1 MIKIEHLRK
10 EYQNAVPLRDVN
22 IVINDG
28 DYDFPGTFSRIEQYC
43 DKNQIDR
50 KMSRYI
56 QLAFEEMVNNQLVS
70 VLKDPKIR
78 TTVEYS
84 AVDETTTV
92 TIQYNGGSYDVTREG
107 DKLSLAVLRSTVSE
121 LTYSMENDPVRG
133 NKIVMKI
140 KQ

>member
-10 EYQNAVPLRDVN
+10 EYPNAVPLRDVN

-50 KMSRYI
+50 KMSQYI
-56 QLAFEEMVNNQLVS
+56 HLAFEEMVNNQLVS

-84 AVDETTTV
+84 ALDETATV

-107 DKLSLAVLRSTVSE
+107 DKLSLAVLRSTISE